1 MSAAPMAT
9 TVAAVLAPEERLR
22 VEAAGNGC
30 FSLLARESLPEAIR
44 LVRERPVDALLL
56 SVERC
61 HPDQVPALARLVES
75 CPGLPTVALVSRHGE
90 AETEM
95 LLRLGATG
103 VRQVVDVTT
112 PNGWR
117 RLREVVSQPAGHAAA
132 RIQAGV
138 LGELEGLTP
147 DGRLFLEA
155 LIRMAPELATVRRL
169 ARALAVGTS
178 TLVSRFARHGL
189 PSPKSYLAATRLLH
203 AAALFERGAMSVA
216 DVAYRLDYSS
226 PQSFGRHLRAMLGL
240 TATEFRR
247 RFPFPLALG
256 RFQERMVRPYR
267 EQWRGFHPLVG
278 RLP

>member
-1 MSAAPMAT
+1 MAT
-9 TVAAVLAPEERLR
+9 MVAAVLAPEERLR

-30 FSLLARESLPEAIR
+30 FSLLARESLSEAIR

-61 HPDQVPALARLVES
+61 RPDQVPALARLVES

-112 PNGWR
+112 PQGWR

-155 LIRMAPELATVRRL
+155 LVRMAPELATVRRR

-189 PSPKSYLAATRLLH
+189 PSPKSYLAAMRLLH

-247 RFPFPLALG
+247 RFPFPVALA
-256 RFQERMVRPYR
+256 RFQERLVRPYR

-278 RLP
+278 RL